1 MINKTL
7 TRIDVLITVSD
18 VAVDLLM
25 DALTRMM
32 LGALTNIGV
41 DVNVNVFAVVMTS
54 FEFVLPA
61 PSEEFCC

>member
-18 VAVDLLM
+18 VAVDLLT

-41 DVNVNVFAVVMTS
+41 GVNVNGFVVVMTS
-54 FEFVLPA
+54 FEFALPR
-61 PSEEFCC
+61 PLEEFSC